1 MNFAG
6 ESAQSEISLNAYD
19 YNVSDLIEIV
29 DQQSTNDSDVIHQN
43 VLYYLRKYKSEPQ
56 YHNFFMDMYSI
67 LLSNNVIQNDQ
78 KVLNDEHE
86 EMVESDLPVN
96 QGKVKLRFKNEPK
109 KRMGGAGGGMK
120 KTEMFDISEYSLS
133 ELAAAMNYDLDERP
147 DIQHLVKE
155 KTIFLKRFA
164 PKEKD
169 DAEELDNKDKM
180 REFFHSAYDMLIAY
194 FYPKYQGLNKL
205 MQMVPSSLEQEP
217 NSLAPPN
224 IRQENDGMV
233 RQHNLPYPEFM
244 KPVPIS
250 SQMVKPQIQQLDMM
264 EQKMS
269 SMKLEKKQRK
279 VIINVDTRFRKSY
292 FNKSTGDVTSTSDM
306 FFSLDERIKNARKV
320 TLSSFEFPNSAYAV
334 SSAFKSNVFYV
345 QVTKNNYQ
353 VYENG
358 DDFLDVAMGAAR
370 ITQSTLD
377 SWGLPRRAA
386 IQHYI
391 DYKGVHHQTTGG
403 RIGTYRV
410 EMMSGNYSKDTLVAA
425 VNHALQNNDIS
436 SGLSAIMVDFNIAYN
451 KLVMRTVDINDETTA
466 KSTKD
471 IRRQGMTISFDN
483 RTYRGQNNVGGILTT
498 SNEDFSFNLFF
509 DVFEQLDSSGNFD
522 IQKPTPNRPLFFNV
536 GWIFGFRKNRYI
548 YEEDF
553 VKDGVDTALE
563 GDEEGALL
571 FRTKTNFFQGYN
583 AEAPYDINNMRYFYV
598 CLTDY
603 VASSTSNYIQG
614 IRNDYNF
621 VQSMYGVP
629 NDVLARIV
637 NNGPKLHYTFFDQS
651 DFIMKSRHYDV
662 PVTLQNFRMSI
673 LDEYGRGMDLNG
685 MDWSAALE
693 ILTDVD

>member
-1 MNFAG
+1 MDFVG
-6 ESAQSEISLNAYD
+6 KSAQSEVSLNAYD
-19 YNVSDLIEIV
+19 YKVTDLIEIV
-29 DQQSTNDSDVIHQN
+29 DQQATNDSDVIHQN
-43 VLYYLRKYKSEPQ
+43 VLYYLRKYKSQPQ
-56 YHNFFMDMYSI
+56 YHKFFMDMYSI
-67 LLSNNVIQNDQ
+67 FLSNNVIQNDQ
-78 KVLNDEHE
+78 QVLKDEHTE
-86 EMVESDLPVN
+86 VVKDDLPVN
-96 QGKVKLRFKNEPK
+96 QGQIKLRFRNDPK
-109 KRMGGAGGGMK
+109 KRIEGDK
-120 KTEMFDISEYSLS
+120 KTEQLFDISEYSLS

-155 KTIFLKRFA
+155 KTMFLKRFV

-169 DAEELDNKDKM
+169 DAEELDNKQKM
-180 REFFHSAYDMLIAY
+180 RDFFNSAYDMLIAY

-205 MQMVPSSLEQEP
+205 MQMVPSNLEQEP

-224 IRQENDGMV
+224 IRQENDGIA
-233 RQHNLPYPEFM
+233 RHHEFM
-244 KPVPIS
+244 KPIPIS
-250 SQMVKPQIQQLDMM
+250 SQMVKPQMQQFNMV

-269 SMKLEKKQRK
+269 SMNLQKKQRK
-279 VIINVDTRFRKSY
+279 VIINVDTRFRKTY
-292 FNKSTGDVTSTSDM
+292 FNKATGDVTSTSDM

-358 DDFLDVAMGAAR
+358 DDFLPAGSLPAAVQV
-370 ITQSTLD
+370 TQATLN
-377 SWGLPRRAA
+377 SWGLPRRAD

-391 DYKGVHHQTTGG
+391 DYKGAHHQVTGG

-425 VNHALQNNDIS
+425 VNQALRNNDIS

-451 KLVMRTVDINDETTA
+451 KLVLRTVDINDETTA
-466 KSTKD
+466 KNTKD
-471 IRRQGMTISFDN
+471 IRRRGMNVSYDG
-483 RTYRGQNNVGGILTT
+483 RTYRGQNDTGGLLSI

-509 DVFEQLDSSGNFD
+509 DVFEQLDASGNFD
-522 IQKPTPNRPLFFNV
+522 LLKPTPNRPLFFNV

-548 YEEDF
+548 YEDDY
-553 VKDGVDTALE
+553 VKESVDTALE
-563 GDEEGALL
+563 GDEEGALS

-629 NDVLARIV
+629 SDVIARIV

-662 PVTLQNFRMSI
+662 PVTLQNFRMYI
-673 LDEYGRGMDLNG
+673 VDEYGRNMDLNG